1 MYEEYRKAYRHYSV
15 TYGPDTA
22 IFYLVGKFY
31 ELYDSAA
38 EPQTPIRRITEALDI
53 QLSVRKGDYPT
64 GADGLFAGVPEQ
76 SLHKY
81 AAILTGKGWTVVVFD
96 QVKDKKGAVSH
107 RTVARVLTPGTHVE
121 AAVVNADACNI
132 AGIWLEP
139 AAWGSGDPPSFGL
152 ASVDL
157 TTGSITTYESAAVGK
172 ATSWT
177 ADDAFHFFQVHAPRE
192 ALLFWRGAAVDRPGE
207 DDVRRQFGILTG
219 KLLMVQADVAA
230 QGGLEKPL
238 TREVLLR
245 DAITAKGLV
254 SPREAF
260 RLTALA
266 ERALCALLTHVREV
280 FPSALK
286 SLRPPE
292 VWSPATNLFLGNH
305 ALVQL
310 NMITPRLEDSV
321 LGLFTK
327 TKTPMGQRAMR
338 RRVLHPIADV
348 GRLNR
353 AYDELD
359 AVGELGGD
367 NLDTAERALGQIGD
381 LPRLHRRI
389 TTAQITA
396 ADVLYL
402 DQSYKCAA
410 RLRDQLVGTPLAAP
424 PALDF
429 AAIQT
434 PFAAAFDVEKA
445 KDAGENA
452 SFLQDAAAPD
462 VTLQEKTI
470 TETYKAMTDAVE
482 RLGAWAGLPPNT
494 LRLEFREVL
503 GPVVGGPKAIMKI
516 VFDRLRTSTT
526 SASKAAPPYPN
537 IKIQDKKSA
546 AGLEIPH
553 LDNLFHS
560 VLRTRQELAAAVRSA
575 LPGLCDSVAAAAQTQ
590 WDILEE
596 WVSKV
601 DVSVALWRS
610 AQDLG
615 FVRPLLLPGISGS
628 GSSSLTIEG
637 LRHPLI
643 ERLTDRAEYVRHSVS
658 LNADTAGWLIYGM
671 NASGKSSLM
680 KAVGIAVLLA
690 QAGCYV
696 PASRMTLTPF
706 RGLYTRI
713 LNTDNLWAG
722 LSSFAVEMTELR
734 EILARA
740 DAHSLVLG
748 DELCSGTE
756 SVSATAL
763 VGAGIQ
769 WLHERGARFIFATH
783 LHDLMKIPA
792 VAALPRLK
800 VWHLKVNYDPVADRL
815 IYDRTL
821 TPGAGSTL
829 YGLEVARAMNIPDAV
844 LAAAHTIRRGLLGTT
859 VETDAPTS
867 AWNPAVQRRACE
879 RCGAALVRDLEVH
892 HIQARASATANGR
905 LADGTHMNHVRN
917 LMVVCQTC
925 HDRHHAGTAPIEPRK
940 ATSDGPMCVSPVS
953 PPGSD
958 AEEATTVRT
967 TSSPRSK
974 WTAEQMEIIEIY
986 LRRYPNVPPKRV
998 AFDLE
1003 EKEAIKISVAS
1014 LRTIR
1019 GNLKATS

>member
-31 ELYDSAA
+31 ELYDCAA

-53 QLSVRKGDYPT
+53 QLSVRKGDHPT

-81 AAILTGKGWTVVVFD
+81 AAVLTGKGWTVVVFD

-121 AAVVNADACNI
+121 AAAANADACNI

-157 TTGSITTYESAAVGK
+157 TTGSITTYESTAVGK

-192 ALLFWRGAAVDRPGE
+192 ALLFWRGAAMDCPTE
-207 DDVRRQFGILTG
+207 DEVRRQFGILSG
-219 KLLMVQADVAA
+219 KLLMVQADTAA
-230 QGGLEKPL
+230 QGALEKPL
-238 TREVLLR
+238 TREDLLR
-245 DAITAKGLV
+245 TAITAKGLI
-254 SPREAF
+254 SPRESF
-260 RLTALA
+260 RLTQRS
-266 ERALCALLTHVREV
+266 ERALCALLMHVREV
-280 FPSALK
+280 FPSAPK

-348 GRLNR
+348 ARLNR

-359 AVGELGGD
+359 AVGELTD
-367 NLDTAERALGQIGD
+367 LDTAERLLSQIGD

-389 TTAQITA
+389 TTAQVTA

-424 PALDF
+424 VALDF

-434 PFAAAFDVEKA
+434 PFAAVFDVEKA

-470 TETYKAMTDAVE
+470 AETYKAMTDATE
-482 RLGAWAGLPPNT
+482 RLGAWAGLPANT
-494 LRLEFREVL
+494 LRLEFRETM
-503 GPVVGGPKAIMKI
+503 GPVVAGPKAIMKI
-516 VFDRLRTSTT
+516 VFDRLRNPL
-526 SASKAAPPYPN
+526 AAPPYPN
-537 IKIQDKKSA
+537 AKIQDKKSA

-560 VLRTRQELAAAVRSA
+560 VLRTRQELAAAVRAA
-575 LPGLCDSVAAAAQTQ
+575 LPGLCDTVAAAAQSQ
-590 WDILEE
+590 WDILED

-615 FVRPLLLPGISGS
+615 FVRPLLLPGT
-628 GSSSLTIEG
+628 SSSLAIEG

-643 ERLTDRAEYVRHSVS
+643 ERLTDRAEYVRHSVC
-658 LNADTAGWLIYGM
+658 LNTETAGWLIYGM

-696 PASRMTLTPF
+696 PACRMTLTPF

-783 LHDLMKIPA
+783 LHDLMKIPS

-800 VWHLKVNYDPVADRL
+800 VWHLKVHYDPATDRL

-844 LAAAHTIRRGLLGTT
+844 LAAAHTIRRTLLGTA
-859 VETDAPTS
+859 VETDAPAS

-879 RCGAALVRDLEVH
+879 RCGAKLVRDLEVH
-892 HIQARASATANGR
+892 HIQARATAGVNGR

-917 LMVVCQTC
+917 LMVVCQIC

-940 ATSDGPMCVSPVS
+940 ATSDGPMCVAPVS

-958 AEEATTVRT
+958 SEEGGNTIVTTATART
-967 TSSPRSK
+967 TSSQRSK
-974 WTAEQMEIIEIY
+974 WTAEQMEIIEHY
-986 LRRYPNVPPKRV
+986 LRRHPNVPPKRV
-998 AFDLE
+998 MFDLE
-1003 EKEAIKISVAS
+1003 EKEGIKISAAS
-1014 LRTIR
+1014 LKTIR
-1019 GNLKATS
+1019 GNMPKA

>member
-1 MYEEYRKAYRHYSV
+1 MYEEYRKAYRHYSA
-15 TYGPDTA
+15 TYGADTA

-38 EPQTPIRRITEALDI
+38 DPQTPIRRIVEALDI
-53 QLSVRKGDYPT
+53 QLSVRKGDYAT
-64 GADGLFAGVPEQ
+64 GVDGLFAGVPEQ

-81 AAILTGKGWTVVVFD
+81 AATLTAKGWTVVVFE
-96 QVKDKKGAVSH
+96 QVKDAKGAVSH
-107 RTVARVLTPGTHVE
+107 RSVARILTPGTHVE
-121 AAVVNADACNI
+121 ALSGAAGGADACNI

-139 AAWGSGDPPSFGL
+139 AAWGSGDAPSFGL
-152 ASVDL
+152 VTLDL
-157 TTGSITTYESAAVGK
+157 TTGSITTYEAAAVGK

-177 ADDAFHFFQVHAPRE
+177 ADDAFHFFQVHVPRE
-192 ALLFWRGAAVDRPGE
+192 AILFWRGAALERPTE
-207 DDVRRQFGILTG
+207 DEIRRQLGILTG
-219 KLLMVQADVAA
+219 KLMIVQADASA
-230 QGGLEKPL
+230 QSGLEIPL
-238 TREVLLR
+238 VREDLLR
-245 DAITAKGLV
+245 HAISAKGLV
-254 SPREAF
+254 SPRECF
-260 RLTALA
+260 RLGART
-266 ERALCALLTHVREV
+266 ERALCALLAYVRDV
-280 FPSALK
+280 FPSAPK

-292 VWSPATNLFLGNH
+292 VWSPASNLFLGNH

-338 RRVLHPIADV
+338 KRILHPIADIT
-348 GRLNR
+348 RLNR

-359 AVGELGGD
+359 AVR
-367 NLDTAERALGQIGD
+367 NLEVAGRLDAAEQTLAQIGD

-389 TTAQITA
+389 TTAQVNA

-410 RLRDQLVGTPLAAP
+410 KLKALLEDTLLAAP
-424 PALDF
+424 ASLDIPALQTAF
-429 AAIQT
+429 AI
-434 PFAAAFDVEKA
+434 AFDVEKA
-445 KDAGENA
+445 KDSNENA
-452 SFLQDAAAPD
+452 SFLRDDAAPEVA
-462 VTLQEKTI
+462 LQEKTI
-470 TETYKAMTDAVE
+470 VETYKAMDAAAE
-482 RLGAWAGLPPNT
+482 QLGAWAGLPPNT
-494 LRLEFREVL
+494 LRLEFRETL
-503 GPVVGGPKAIMKI
+503 GPVVVGPKAIMKI
-516 VFDRLRTSTT
+516 VFDRLRIPG
-526 SASKAAPPYPN
+526 AAPPYAN

-553 LDNLFHS
+553 LDNLFRS
-560 VLRTRQELAAAVRSA
+560 VLATRQELVVAVRAA
-575 LPGLCDSVAAAAQTQ
+575 LPGLCDNVAAAAQAQ
-590 WDILEE
+590 WDILED

-601 DVSVALWRS
+601 DVTVAIWRS

-615 FVRPLLLPGISGS
+615 FVRPLLLPGDAATVS
-628 GSSSLTIEG
+628 IEG

-643 ERLTDRAEYVRHSVS
+643 EQRTDRAEYVRHSVS
-658 LNADTAGWLIYGM
+658 LGPNNTGWLIYGM

-696 PASRMTLTPF
+696 PASQMTLTPF

-740 DAHSLVLG
+740 DKWSLVLG

-769 WLHERGARFIFATH
+769 WLHERNARFMFATH
-783 LHDLMKIPA
+783 LHGLMEIPS
-792 VAALPRLK
+792 VARLPRLK
-800 VWHLKVNYDPVADRL
+800 VWHLKVNYDPVTDRL

-844 LAAAHTIRRGLLGTT
+844 LATAHTIRRTLLGTAA
-859 VETDAPTS
+859 ETDAPVS
-867 AWNPAVQRRACE
+867 AWNPSVQRRNCE
-879 RCGAALVRDLEVH
+879 RCGAAIVRDLEVH
-892 HIQARASATANGR
+892 HIQARATATGAQR

-925 HDRHHAGTAPIEPRK
+925 HDRHHSGQAPIEPRK
-940 ATSDGPMCVSPVS
+940 ATSDGPVCLPHS
-953 PPGSD
+953 PPCSD
-958 AEEATTVRT
+958 SEENTLVSRTTTRT
-967 TSSPRSK
+967 TSSSRSK
-974 WTAEQMEIIEIY
+974 WTAEQMETIETY
-986 LRRYPNVPPKRV
+986 LRRYPNVAPKRV

-1003 EKEAIKISVAS
+1003 EKEGIKISVAS

-1019 GNLKATS
+1019 GNLGPTT